1 VLAKETCP
9 TRDGKRHNYPIAFA
23 QIVPIAPGFFDNT
36 HELMAHDHVFQ
47 LWEETVVDVQVRAAD
62 RGRGDSHNDV
72 LRILYFGV
80 INVVYFD
87 VTRSMINHGLH
98 VMLF

>member
-1 VLAKETCP
+1 
-9 TRDGKRHNYPIAFA
+9 
-23 QIVPIAPGFFDNT
+23 
-36 HELMAHDHVFQ
+36 

-80 INVVYFD
+80 INVVYFY
-87 VTRSMINHGLH
+87 VTRSMINHGFH
-98 VMLF
+98 VMLL